1 MFGSVFC
8 KKVFIKNFAK
18 FTGKKSML
26 ESLFN
31 KDAGLRLL
39 VYQKETPEKVFCFE
53 FCDFFKNSYF
63 VE

>member
-1 MFGSVFC
+1 MDQFSV
-8 KKVFIKNFAK
+8 KKFLLKTLQNLQE
-18 FTGKKSML
+18 KKSML

>member
-1 MFGSVFC
+1 MGQFSV
-8 KKVFIKNFAK
+8 KKFLLKTLQNLQE
-18 FTGKKSML
+18 KKPML